1 MILLIDLSQLP
12 SRAGAKARAYLN
24 FYDDNTNYHPELIAE
39 PSNKSKAIRVKPN
52 ISNMFDA
59 NIKLSPNPA
68 KDYITFTYDLPP
80 KNIYT
85 VSIYDS
91 KGKEVI
97 VKKLNS
103 NKGVQSI
110 ELKNLR
116 SGAYYYTIKDNNK
129 VIKTDKII
137 VVK

>member
-1 MILLIDLSQLP
+1 
-12 SRAGAKARAYLN
+12 
-24 FYDDNTNYHPELIAE
+24 
-39 PSNKSKAIRVKPN
+39 
-52 ISNMFDA
+52 
-59 NIKLSPNPA
+59 A